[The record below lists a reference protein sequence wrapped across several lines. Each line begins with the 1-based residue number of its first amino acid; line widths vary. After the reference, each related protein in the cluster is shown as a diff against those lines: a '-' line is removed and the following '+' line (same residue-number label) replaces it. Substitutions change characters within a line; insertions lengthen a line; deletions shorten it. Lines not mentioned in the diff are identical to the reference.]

1 MSLLLE
7 SEAQF
12 ASRAK
17 EVGLSEQV
25 INDLKAA
32 GAGTLS
38 KLAFSVGQPGVPI
51 SSQEVDAYLFERTRP
66 SACAFRKQ
74 CCT

>member
-12 ASRAK
+12 SSRAR

-25 INDLKAA
+25 VNSLRQA

-38 KLAFSVGQPGVPI
+38 KLAFSVGQPGQPI
-51 SSQEVDAYLFERTRP
+51 SSQDVDTFLLTP
-66 SACAFRKQ
+66 
-74 CCT
+74 

>member
-7 SEAQF
+7 PEAQF

-51 SSQEVDAYLFERTRP
+51 SNFIARS
-66 SACAFRKQ
+66 
-74 CCT
+74 